1 MSSIDT
7 PENRTLAL
15 AGIFQATSLCKNLA
29 TYGRCDDDY
38 FASSMA
44 SVLKIDADSVPDIFD
59 GVKGVKHGLRV
70 LNTQLAPANRE
81 RDLDLTRYS
90 ISLMQLGTNLERND
104 KAMRQLQR
112 GLQDAAS
119 KLGPIVDDLSPDE
132 ESRQEITM
140 DEASVI
146 NNLAELYR
154 NNISHLSPRI
164 MVSGSPE
171 YLQND
176 NIASRIRVC
185 LLAGL
190 RSVILWR
197 QCKGTRASLV
207 FGRNKYLRIGESLM
221 STS

>member
-7 PENRTLAL
+7 PENRTIAL

-38 FASSMA
+38 FASSMD
-44 SVLKIDADSVPDIFD
+44 SVLRIDADSVPEIF
-59 GVKGVKHGLRV
+59 GGLSGLKHGLRV

-90 ISLMQLGTNLERND
+90 ISLMQLGTNLQRND

-112 GLQDAAS
+112 DLQNAS
-119 KLGPIVDDLSPDE
+119 AVASASDPELDTIE
-132 ESRQEITM
+132 ESLPKIEQ
-140 DEASVI
+140 
-146 NNLAELYR
+146 LAELYR

-164 MVSGSPE
+164 MVTGSPE

-176 NIASRIRVC
+176 NIASKIRVC

-207 FGRNKYLRIGESLM
+207 FGRNKYLRISENLM
-221 STS
+221 SIT

>member
-7 PENRTLAL
+7 PENRTIAL

-29 TYGRCDDDY
+29 TYGRCDEDY

-44 SVLKIDADSVPDIFD
+44 SVLRIDADGVPEIFD

-70 LNTQLAPANRE
+70 LNTQLAPTNRE

-119 KLGPIVDDLSPDE
+119 KPGSVSDDQSQSDTPPDSIE
-132 ESRQEITM
+132 T
-140 DEASVI
+140 DEASMV
-146 NNLAELYR
+146 NNLAEIYR

-221 STS
+221 SNS

>member
-29 TYGRCDDDY
+29 TYGRCDEDY
-38 FASSMA
+38 LKESLS
-44 SVLKIDADSVPDIFD
+44 SVLRIDADDVPAIYG
-59 GVKGVKHGLRV
+59 GVSGVKHGLRV
-70 LNTQLAPANRE
+70 LQTQLSPANRE

-90 ISLMQLGTNLERND
+90 ISLIQLGTNLEKHANT
-104 KAMRQLQR
+104 MRQLQG
-112 GLQDAAS
+112 GLEHANTLDFEVTDMT
-119 KLGPIVDDLSPDE
+119 LV
-132 ESRQEITM
+132 
-140 DEASVI
+140 

-176 NIASRIRVC
+176 NIAAKIRAC

-190 RSVILWR
+190 RSVVLFR
-197 QCKGTRASLV
+197 QCRGTRSSLV
-207 FGRNKYLRIGESLM
+207 FGRNKYLRLSERLLAAA
-221 STS
+221 

>member
-7 PENRTLAL
+7 PENRTIAL

-38 FASSMA
+38 FASSMD
-44 SVLKIDADSVPDIFD
+44 SVLRIDADSVPEIF
-59 GVKGVKHGLRV
+59 GGLSGLKHGLRV

-90 ISLMQLGTNLERND
+90 ISLMQLGTNLQRND

-112 GLQDAAS
+112 DLQNAS
-119 KLGPIVDDLSPDE
+119 AVASASDQEQDTIE
-132 ESRQEITM
+132 ESLPKIEQ
-140 DEASVI
+140 
-146 NNLAELYR
+146 LAELYR

-164 MVSGSPE
+164 MVTGSPE

-176 NIASRIRVC
+176 NIASKIRVC

-207 FGRNKYLRIGESLM
+207 FGRNKYLRISENLM
-221 STS
+221 SIT